1 MSARLRS
8 GWTRAIVL
16 GVLAA
21 AASVAVLAT
30 SGWLVTRA
38 AERPPV
44 LALLAAIVVVR
55 ALGLVRAFGRYGE
68 RLASH
73 DVALRRL

>member
-1 MSARLRS
+1 ML
-8 GWTRAIVL
+8 
-16 GVLAA
+16 LAA
-21 AASVAVLAT
+21 

-68 RLASH
+68 RLAAH
-73 DVALRRL
+73 DLAFRQLAELRVGFGIAA